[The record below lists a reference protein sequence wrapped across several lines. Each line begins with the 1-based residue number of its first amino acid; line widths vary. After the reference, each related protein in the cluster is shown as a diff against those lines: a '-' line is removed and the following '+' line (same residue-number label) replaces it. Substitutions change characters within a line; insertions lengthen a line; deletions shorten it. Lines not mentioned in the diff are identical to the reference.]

1 MTRADPNALR
11 PGIIDTEIHDSSGI
25 PGRVKMMRD
34 AIPMKRGANPV
45 EVAKAIAFMLSD
57 EASYITGV
65 ALPVDGGKAAQ
76 LYIPS

>member
-1 MTRADPNALR
+1 MRVNTIVPGMIMTAA
-11 PGIIDTEIHDSSGI
+11 TEDYLAKAGEQ
-25 PGRVKMMRD
+25 GQKTMD

-65 ALPVDGGKAAQ
+65 ALPVDGGKAVQ
-76 LYIPS
+76 LYLP